1 MDDHKRLLRRPV
13 GIAVLALIMFLIG
26 SIWLLAAIVLPLLGT
41 QLAPWYILLG
51 AAVYF
56 VVVGWGLWG
65 ARRWAYLA
73 ALLMCVVLGF
83 YQIQSALL
91 FGPAAL
97 VPLLVLLLI
106 FGYLI
111 HPRVRAAFLAQP
123 NEE

>member
-1 MDDHKRLLRRPV
+1 MTKQVNSDTRLPRGV
-13 GIAVLALIMFLIG
+13 YVLACLLFLG
-26 SIWLLAAIVLPLLGT
+26 GGGMVLAAIVLPIQGT
-41 QLAPWYILLG
+41 SLVPWYVYIAYGAYLL
-51 AAVYF
+51 
-56 VVVGWGLWG
+56 VVGWGLWG

-111 HPRVRAAFLAQP
+111 QPRVRAAFLAQP
-123 NEE
+123 K